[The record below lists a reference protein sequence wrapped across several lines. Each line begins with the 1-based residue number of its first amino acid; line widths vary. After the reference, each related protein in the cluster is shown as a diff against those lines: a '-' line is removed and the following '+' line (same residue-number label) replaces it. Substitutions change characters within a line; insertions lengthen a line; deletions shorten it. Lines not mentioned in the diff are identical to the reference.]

1 MTGDGSHGTQVEYNA
16 PDGHSY
22 LWYPRSA
29 RITPGFWK
37 AETFVAPDGIHRPV
51 RVSFQYPPNSVDPT
65 DGSRGGDWS
74 CNPGWYSLMRS
85 KETMPGDPFG
95 LSRSP
100 AAPFILSPAPTT
112 LAALLRLKP

>member
-1 MTGDGSHGTQVEYNA
+1 MGRKSSTTRRMA
-16 PDGHSY
+16 TAT
-22 LWYPRSA
+22 RSA

-51 RVSFQYPPNSVDPT
+51 RVCFQYPPNSVDPT